1 MVQKF
6 GIDWDS
12 LSYKLHLLV
21 RIYYV
26 HWLLFILSCH
36 KHLIHLSMHY
46 ENTSRFMD
54 HGWLCLCVYRP
65 INVTRSGS
73 VTG

>member
-21 RIYYV
+21 RISV
-26 HWLLFILSCH
+26 HWLLFILSSH
-36 KHLIHLSMHY
+36 KHLIHLSMDY
-46 ENTSRFMD
+46 ENTSWFMD
-54 HGWLCLCVYRP
+54 HGWLCLFDYRP
-65 INVTRSGS
+65 INVTRSGAAI
-73 VTG
+73 G